1 MASILGRVTSVLG
14 ARADFSLDRLS
25 DAVLVTD
32 AISAHAG
39 SYVRGPHVKVTIQ
52 DGDGM
57 LDLRIGP
64 LASGGGQELVR
75 HMELP
80 GLERSLEQ
88 LADKV
93 TVEKATPDS
102 GDDPIADAEYL
113 VLRLSG
119 N

>member
-39 SYVRGPHVKVTIQ
+39 SYTRGVHVRVTIQ

-57 LDLRIGP
+57 LNLRVGP
-64 LASGGGQELVR
+64 LAEGGGDELVR
-75 HMELP
+75 HLQLP
-80 GLERSLEQ
+80 GLDRSIGQ
-88 LADKV
+88 LADEV
-93 TVEKATPDS
+93 MVERASSKSEGEAP
-102 GDDPIADAEYL
+102 ADGEYL